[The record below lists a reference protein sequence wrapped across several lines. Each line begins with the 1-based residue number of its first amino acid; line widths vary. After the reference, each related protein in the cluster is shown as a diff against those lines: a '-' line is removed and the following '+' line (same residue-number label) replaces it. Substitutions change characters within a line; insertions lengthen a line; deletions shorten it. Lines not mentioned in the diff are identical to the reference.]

1 MTKPLARSELASEAN
16 WRPKQPQ
23 RICLKK
29 SGRSLNLLST
39 SFNLPEKIRMVFC
52 QQVFF
57 SQQTQLIRRSEKISP
72 SKWPAAGILGPNLV
86 CLFIFKLKARGQH
99 GNLGALVLGHVIVM
113 LSGIEQGTL
122 REVTYLVLE
131 VQLKKEIA
139 QVFSPQFIKTVLSH
153 AYLILNCN
161 CS

>member
-1 MTKPLARSELASEAN
+1 M
-16 WRPKQPQ
+16 
-23 RICLKK
+23 
-29 SGRSLNLLST
+29 
-39 SFNLPEKIRMVFC
+39 
-52 QQVFF
+52 
-57 SQQTQLIRRSEKISP
+57 
-72 SKWPAAGILGPNLV
+72 
-86 CLFIFKLKARGQH
+86 KARGQH

-153 AYLILNCN
+153 AYLILN
-161 CS
+161 